1 MPELNPRR
9 VASAKGRFAQVAAAV
24 LAGMAAMF
32 CLQNVIAFRREAAL
46 PVAPTSAPPAA
57 AEPERALPAPEAVR
71 RPIAPAPSSILL
83 KPEPGLRAAA
93 AVIGVS
99 GEEAPPRHE
108 EEVAAAPKKEMP
120 HLQDRSMSSSFAS
133 SAVRNAGRFSAI
145 KRRAVPAS
153 PISAAS
159 APKPLLGASEIKLI
173 DKNSAAPENL
183 QAALIA
189 QIAPPERIFWT
200 KERQVSVGTAL
211 ALMIF
216 GVIYL
221 IYASGIR
228 NEPPARGEGEL

>member
-9 VASAKGRFAQVAAAV
+9 VNSQKGRFAQVAAAV

-32 CLQNVIAFRREAAL
+32 CLQNVVEFRREAAL
-46 PVAPTSAPPAA
+46 PAASTPSPLAA

-71 RPIAPAPSSILL
+71 RPSAPVASSILL
-83 KPEPGLRAAA
+83 KPEPGLRVAA
-93 AVIGVS
+93 AVVGVS

-108 EEVAAAPKKEMP
+108 EEASAPPKKEMP
-120 HLQDRSMSSSFAS
+120 HLQDRSMSSGFAS

-145 KRRAVPAS
+145 KRRAVSAAL
-153 PISAAS
+153 ISAAS
-159 APKPLLGASEIKLI
+159 APQPLPGASQIKPI
-173 DKNSAAPENL
+173 EKDAAPPENL

-189 QIAPPERIFWT
+189 QISPPERVFWT
-200 KERQVSVGTAL
+200 KDRQFSVGSAL

-216 GVIYL
+216 GVVYL

>member
-9 VASAKGRFAQVAAAV
+9 VNSAKGRFAQVAAAV

-32 CLQNVIAFRREAAL
+32 CLQNVIEFRREAAL
-46 PVAPTSAPPAA
+46 PVTSVPAPPAA

-71 RPIAPAPSSILL
+71 RPSASASSSILL

-93 AVIGVS
+93 AVVGVS
-99 GEEAPPRHE
+99 GEEAPLRQE
-108 EEVAAAPKKEMP
+108 EEVSAAPKKEMP

-145 KRRAVPAS
+145 KRRAAPAA
-153 PISAAS
+153 PLSAAS
-159 APKPLLGASEIKLI
+159 APKPLPSASEIKPI
-173 DKNSAAPENL
+173 EKDAALPENL

-189 QIAPPERIFWT
+189 QITPPERIFWT
-200 KERQVSVGTAL
+200 KDRQFSVGAAL
-211 ALMIF
+211 ALMIL
-216 GVIYL
+216 GIVYL